1 MCDASS
7 ADDFS
12 PVSLDAPE
20 QIARLLDEL
29 SSSSQDPWCLLQ
41 KLGRVRGVSQEF
53 EVSEIILHVER
64 ALAYTFVEDDSH
76 VGAVAIGR
84 RFSSSNGWPPNF
96 SAVPDSEKQS
106 WAAVAA
112 CCSQPLPRAHLL
124 DVALSA
130 GVGRSRDTAKMAADL
145 YLSLFSEGQVN
156 LRYRVGCL
164 RRAWSLARSF
174 GLQDLEMHAR
184 EAAFLMTQSAI
195 NQGPANVQ
203 ILLQL
208 FKNLTV
214 QPKDNDFKHP
224 TKKEVQEILKLFRT
238 QTSCWGELAQ
248 IIADL
253 LCRVAENNVERSEAQ
268 RVLVEGYL
276 TAAESA
282 TGMRASLM
290 NEKAADIAR
299 RYGMKDLYNRAVRAL
314 QDKPMENRD
323 FHSIAVEIV
332 IPKYLVEG
340 RMAIYRR
347 SRNIYDALEI
357 WSSTP
362 SPTGNYAS
370 NMESATRVAKS
381 SVRSLMSR
389 TIYAENGLP
398 LRTTH
403 GDENAIFEELEF
415 HELMAVSMYGE
426 QLAQELQAIKA
437 EHGETTPRDV
447 AAHLLWRYSCDSELA
462 TAFAEALQSFWEGRF
477 GDAARAAY
485 PLIEAGMRGLLL
497 LLGKPLYR
505 LQTGKTD
512 GRFPSMESYIQMLK
526 SVDFDIDWLRC
537 IQNPVSTW
545 RNALAHGHRHAMK
558 SREAAVLLRVAAL
571 FTVLTPDN
579 STMRDRMEIEE
590 RLRDP
595 VGWAAQTAKLTP
607 KWELVYTLTWMSEES
622 CAE

>member
-1 MCDASS
+1 M
-7 ADDFS
+7 
-12 PVSLDAPE
+12 PLNIPE

-29 SSSSQDPWCLLQ
+29 SSSSQNPWCLLQ
-41 KLGRVRGVSQEF
+41 KLGRVRVSSQKF
-53 EVSEIILHVER
+53 KVSETFLLVER
-64 ALAYTFVEDDSH
+64 ALAYTFMDDDSH
-76 VGAVAIGR
+76 AGAVAIGR
-84 RFSSSNGWPPNF
+84 RLYSSNDWPPQF
-96 SAVPDSEKQS
+96 SAVPNSEKQL

-112 CCSQPLPRAHLL
+112 CCTQPLPRAHLL

-130 GVGRSRDTAKMAADL
+130 GVGRSRDTAKIAADL
-145 YLSLFSEGQVN
+145 YLGLFSAGQVD

-174 GLQDLEMHAR
+174 GLQDLEMRAR
-184 EAAFLMTQSAI
+184 DAAFLMAQSTI
-195 NQGPANVQ
+195 NQLAQSTINQDSLSVQ
-203 ILLQL
+203 LLLQL
-208 FKNLTV
+208 FESLTV
-214 QPKDNDFKHP
+214 PPRNNEFKHP
-224 TKKEVQEILKLFRT
+224 TKKEIQEALKLLRS
-238 QTSCWGELAQ
+238 QTSCWGDLAQ
-248 IIADL
+248 VIADL
-253 LCRVAENNVERSEAQ
+253 LCRVAETDVERNEAQ

-276 TAAESA
+276 AAAESA
-282 TGMRASLM
+282 TGMRASSL
-290 NEKAADIAR
+290 NEKAADTAR

-323 FHSIAVEIV
+323 FQSLAVEMV

-340 RMAIYRR
+340 RTAIYRR

-370 NMESATRVAKS
+370 NLESATRVAKS
-381 SVRSLMSR
+381 SVRSLMSK

-545 RNALAHGHRHAMK
+545 RNALAHGHRHVMK

-571 FTVLTPDN
+571 FAVLTPDN

-607 KWELVYTLTWMSEES
+607 KWELVYTLTWMPEES
-622 CAE
+622 FAE